1 MNLWNKTHS
10 CNNSNMLPWIHSS
23 KKDSLYQ
30 VVDVLHQH
38 NNVNLKKVIV
48 CRRKGARHSSIQSG
62 CKVHSTVVCQEN
74 LLICIS
80 GDAPTS
86 NRARA
91 TSATEAQPSPVSQ
104 QQQVAL
110 QSYWSEFFLPLHAT
124 LLLLNCLLLFIR
136 QCNHLQLF
144 KLQIMVPLPTTQ

>member
-10 CNNSNMLPWIHSS
+10 CSNSNMLPWIHSS
-23 KKDSLYQ
+23 NKYSLYQ

-80 GDAPTS
+80 GDDAPTS

-110 QSYWSEFFLPLHAT
+110 QSYWSDFFFH
-124 LLLLNCLLLFIR
+124 CLLPS
-136 QCNHLQLF
+136 CY
-144 KLQIMVPLPTTQ
+144 